1 LIAMGTLRVKG
12 DFVDRFSIVLAMSV
26 LAEPHAP
33 PDVRLPEGS
42 VLTLVCDAHAVSRL
56 GLGVML
62 RRQPWVSRC
71 VLASDRDEAVTLAR
85 RFKPDAAIVDVSDA
99 GPFVASYIAP
109 LRAARPAM
117 AILFSSHCRLPATT
131 PLAAAG
137 AAGVLSP
144 GFTSEE
150 LTRAVSSALVGD
162 GPPRLAGL
170 FQVGSLTERQREV
183 LELMSTG
190 ATNREIAA
198 VMHVGAETVKK
209 HAEAVYRK
217 LGVRN
222 RTEAAQRAAEL
233 LGS

>member
-1 LIAMGTLRVKG
+1 MPEA
-12 DFVDRFSIVLAMSV
+12 SV
-26 LAEPHAP
+26 
-33 PDVRLPEGS
+33 V
-42 VLTLVCDAHAVSRL
+42 TLVCDAHAASRI
-56 GLGVML
+56 GLGVIL
-62 RRQPWVSRC
+62 NRQTWVSRC
-71 VLASDRDEAVTLAR
+71 VLAPNRDEAVTLTR

-117 AILFSSHCRLPATT
+117 AILLSSRCRVPATA
-131 PLAAAG
+131 PLSTAEAV
-137 AAGVLSP
+137 GVLSA
-144 GFTSEE
+144 GFTADE
-150 LTRAVSSALVGD
+150 LTRSVASALVGEAS
-162 GPPRLAGL
+162 PRPGGL
-170 FQVGSLTERQREV
+170 QVGGLTARQREV

-198 VMHVGAETVKK
+198 VMHVGPETVKK

>member
-1 LIAMGTLRVKG
+1 M
-12 DFVDRFSIVLAMSV
+12 AMSM
-26 LAEPHAP
+26 LAEPRP
-33 PDVRLPEGS
+33 SLEVRLPEGS
-42 VLTLVCDAHAVSRL
+42 VLTLVCDAHTASRI

-62 RRQPWVSRC
+62 NRQTWVSRC
-71 VLASDRDEAVTLAR
+71 ELAADRDEAVALTR

-109 LRAARPAM
+109 LRTARPAM
-117 AILFSSHCRLPATT
+117 AILLSSHCRLPAAT
-131 PLAAAG
+131 PPSTAG
-137 AAGVLSP
+137 ALGLLSP
-144 GFTSEE
+144 GFSAEE
-150 LTRAVSSALVGD
+150 LTRTVASALVGD
-162 GPPRLAGL
+162 APARLAKL
-170 FQVGSLTERQREV
+170 LPVGTLTERQRQV

-198 VMHVGAETVKK
+198 VMHVGPETVKK

>member
-1 LIAMGTLRVKG
+1 
-12 DFVDRFSIVLAMSV
+12 MSV
-26 LAEPHAP
+26 LAEPRP
-33 PDVRLPEGS
+33 SLEVRLPEAS
-42 VLTLVCDAHAVSRL
+42 VLTLVCDAHAAFRI
-56 GLGVML
+56 GLGVIL
-62 RRQPWVSRC
+62 NRQTWVSRC
-71 VLASDRDEAVTLAR
+71 VLASDRDEAVALTR

-117 AILFSSHCRLPATT
+117 AILLSSHCRLPATT
-131 PLAAAG
+131 PLSTAG
-137 AAGVLSP
+137 AVGLLSP
-144 GFTSEE
+144 GFTAEE
-150 LTRAVSSALVGD
+150 LTRTVSSALLGD
-162 GPPRLAGL
+162 ASPRLAGPVS
-170 FQVGSLTERQREV
+170 VGSLTERQREV
-183 LELMSTG
+183 LELISTG

-198 VMHVGAETVKK
+198 VMHVGPETVKK

>member
-1 LIAMGTLRVKG
+1 
-12 DFVDRFSIVLAMSV
+12 
-26 LAEPHAP
+26 
-33 PDVRLPEGS
+33 
-42 VLTLVCDAHAVSRL
+42 
-56 GLGVML
+56 ML

-117 AILFSSHCRLPATT
+117 AILCSSHCRLPATT
-131 PLAAAG
+131 VCRGGCGGRPVSRLHRRG
-137 AAGVLSP
+137 ADR
-144 GFTSEE
+144 T
-150 LTRAVSSALVGD
+150 VSSALVGD
-162 GPPRLAGL
+162 APPRLAGL